1 MFVSHSD
8 GSESK
13 GDYTKPSD
21 LGSIPETNT
30 EKIE

>member
-1 MFVSHSD
+1 MCVSHSD
-8 GSESK
+8 ASESK

-21 LGSIPETNT
+21 LGSILETDT